1 MGSTPGT
8 AVNPTPDADLVRA
21 TLSGDRRA
29 FGELVRRYQTGACA
43 AARAVVRDRHAAED
57 AAQEAFLTAFA
68 RLADL
73 RDPAAFGGWL
83 LRIARQ
89 KAARI
94 GEKVRAAV
102 PVPDTAADA
111 PGPDDRGHA
120 LLAAV
125 MALPEAE
132 AQVVVLHYFDDHPVP
147 VVAAMLGRPVGTVT
161 KQLSRAY
168 ARLRVTLAED
178 ER

>member
-1 MGSTPGT
+1 M
-8 AVNPTPDADLVRA
+8 NLTPDADLVRA
-21 TLSGDRRA
+21 TLAGDRRA
-29 FGELVRRYQTGACA
+29 FGELVRRYETGACA

-68 RLADL
+68 RLGDL

-83 LRIARQ
+83 MRIARQ

-94 GEKVRAAV
+94 AEKVRAAV
-102 PVPDTAADA
+102 PVPDVATDA
-111 PGPDDRGHA
+111 PEPDDRGRA

-125 MALPEAE
+125 MELPEPE

-147 VVAAMLGRPVGTVT
+147 AVAAILGRPVGTVT

-168 ARLRVTLAED
+168 ARLRTLLTED
-178 ER
+178 DR